1 MQSSPSRFNQQRI
14 RKNPTG
20 GVIKTTVDQIM
31 RYVIDCYLYMLE
43 EKPHFSK
50 SDFKETT
57 TYKFE
62 DLLSDRFVDD
72 YLRTRKKEYFS
83 HALLNQII
91 FTKQSSENYTNCIT
105 HIQQPDLIDIYVTN
119 LQIDKELSSNPQ
131 HYFAIECKRIR
142 KSSSF
147 DEYVADI
154 KKVTERIHSQ
164 TRLPY
169 EGQIAFIEKPQYSHN
184 VTVEKINS
192 KLDIH
197 ESIKT
202 IQPLKHKQFH
212 EMFDGSYCSK
222 HLKNFGVNNEFA
234 IYHLM
239 LDYTQIVTD

>member
-1 MQSSPSRFNQQRI
+1 MQSSPRQFNKQRI
-14 RKNPTG
+14 HKNPTG
-20 GVIKTTVDQIM
+20 GIIKTTVDQIM

-43 EKPHFSK
+43 EKPQFSK

-72 YLRTRKKEYFS
+72 YLRKRRKEYFS
-83 HALLNQII
+83 HTLLNQII
-91 FTKQSSENYTNCIT
+91 FTKQSSENYINCFT
-105 HIQQPDLIDIYVTN
+105 HIHQPDLIDIYVTN

-131 HYFAIECKRIR
+131 PYFAIECKRIR
-142 KSSSF
+142 KSSSI
-147 DEYVADI
+147 DEYVGDI
-154 KKVTERIHSQ
+154 KKFTERIHSQ
-164 TRLPY
+164 PRLPY
-169 EGQIAFIEKPQYSHN
+169 EGQIAFIEKSQYPHN
-184 VTVEKINS
+184 VTKEKINN
-192 KLDIH
+192 KLGMH

-222 HLKNFGVNNEFA
+222 HLKNFGIKNEFA

-239 LDYTQIVTD
+239 LNYTQIVTD

>member
-1 MQSSPSRFNQQRI
+1 MQSSPHLFNQHRRQN
-14 RKNPTG
+14 NPTG
-20 GVIKTTVDQIM
+20 GVINTTVSETM

-43 EKPHFSK
+43 EKPQFSK

-72 YLRTRKKEYFS
+72 YLRTRKKEYFPHS
-83 HALLNQII
+83 LLTQLI

-131 HYFAIECKRIR
+131 PYFAIECKRIR

-154 KKVTERIHSQ
+154 KKFTERIHSQ
-164 TRLPY
+164 PRLPY
-169 EGQIAFIEKPQYSHN
+169 EGQIAFIENPEYPHN
-184 VTVEKINS
+184 VTIEKINN
-192 KLDIH
+192 KLEMH

-202 IQPLKHKQFH
+202 IRPLKHKQFH

-239 LDYTQIVTD
+239 FDYTQIITD